1 MLKLSVVAAFFIYKQ
16 PNVTFFI
23 LVVISKTIDIGYYQN
38 GFYTVALVCDG
49 QILDA
54 KTFVKQ

>member
-1 MLKLSVVAAFFIYKQ
+1 MIIGYYGNASTSNNY
-16 PNVTFFI
+16 I
-23 LVVISKTIDIGYYQN
+23 LDLNTTAKNIDVSYYQN

-54 KTFVKQ
+54 KTFVKH